1 MSAAERTAAPGA
13 ASGPA
18 SVMPASKLFVAG
30 AGIMGAGIAAQA
42 ALAGWDVELYDVQQA
57 FLDRGLGALGKEMD
71 RLVRRG
77 KLTGEQ
83 TAIALKRVQGTLD
96 LSPVAEASVVMEAAP
111 ERMELKRELFHRI
124 DALARPDALLGTNTS
139 SLSITAI
146 AASVQDPGRVVGVH
160 FFNPVLAMELVEVI
174 PGFRSR
180 SEEVER
186 ARSFARALGKTV
198 TSSRDE
204 PGFVT
209 TRAMAVLAN
218 EAIWMLHDGV
228 ATKEDIDTAHKLG
241 FHHPMGPLELADLV
255 GLDTMLSVLERLYT
269 GFRDPKY
276 RACPLLV
283 SMVEAGRLG
292 RKSGEG
298 FYRHDTGKGPGT
310 RTA

>member
-1 MSAAERTAAPGA
+1 MSASIAPG
-13 ASGPA
+13 GPA
-18 SVMPASKLFVAG
+18 SASPKGSGMPPSRLFVAG

-42 ALAGWDVELYDVQQA
+42 ALVGWEVDLYDVQQA
-57 FLDRGLGALGKEMD
+57 FVDRGLQAVQKDVD
-71 RLVRRG
+71 RLVRKG
-77 KLTGEQ
+77 KLTAEAG
-83 TAIALKRVQGTLD
+83 ALVRGRVRGTLE
-96 LSPVAEASVVMEAAP
+96 LEPASKASVIMEAAP
-111 ERMELKRELFHRI
+111 ERMELKRELFRKFDSI
-124 DALARPDALLGTNTS
+124 ARPQALLGTNTS

-146 AASVQDPGRVVGVH
+146 AASVKDPGRVVGIH
-160 FFNPVLAMELVEVI
+160 FFNPVVAMELVEVI
-174 PGFRSR
+174 PGFRTR

-186 ARSFARALGKTV
+186 AREFARGLGKTV
-198 TSSRDE
+198 TSSKDA

-209 TRAMAVLAN
+209 TRAMATLAN

-228 ATKEDIDTAHKLG
+228 ATREDIDTAHKLG

-283 SMVEAGRLG
+283 SMVEAGLLG

-298 FYRHDTGKGPGT
+298 FYRYDATPGAGT
-310 RTA
+310 RAS

>member
-1 MSAAERTAAPGA
+1 
-13 ASGPA
+13 
-18 SVMPASKLFVAG
+18 MPASRLFVAG

-42 ALAGWDVELYDVQQA
+42 ALVGWEVDLYDVQQS
-57 FLDRGLGALGKEMD
+57 FLDRGLGAVRKDFE
-71 RLVRRG
+71 RLARKG
-77 KLTGEQ
+77 KLTAEQ
-83 TAIALKRVQGTLD
+83 GALAGKRVRGTLSLD
-96 LSPVAEASVVMEAAP
+96 AAGEASVVMEAAP
-111 ERMELKRELFHRI
+111 ERLELKRELFQKL
-124 DALARPDALLGTNTS
+124 DKVCRPEALLGTNTS
-139 SLSITAI
+139 SLSVTAI
-146 AASVQDPGRVVGVH
+146 AATVKDPGRMVGIH

-174 PGFRSR
+174 PGFRTR
-180 SEEVER
+180 ETEVAR
-186 ARSFARALGKTV
+186 AKAFARALGKTV
-198 TSSRDE
+198 TSSKDA

-228 ATKEDIDTAHKLG
+228 ATREDIDTAHKLG

-283 SMVEAGRLG
+283 SMVEAGLFG

-298 FYRHDTGKGPGT
+298 FYRYDVPRPGGT
-310 RTA
+310 STS